1 MIQRITAGALAA
13 STIIALSALLSAG
26 PAAACNSIDGCMHAA
41 QRENYDM
48 MHDGRMSTMM
58 RNGAANMAAFQSF
71 STAVRQQE
79 QSRPPASGPAGR
91 RF

>member
-1 MIQRITAGALAA
+1 MIQRITAGALAT
-13 STIIALSALLSAG
+13 STIIALSGLLPAG

-58 RNGAANMAAFQSF
+58 RSGAANMAAFQSF
-71 STAVRQQE
+71 SAAVRQQ
-79 QSRPPASGPAGR
+79 QSRPPASNPARR